1 MATIPSELLESV
13 RNYLDVTW
21 IDTESDVKLTG
32 IIGRGMAYIDS
43 IAGTTMDY
51 TVEEKPRELL
61 MDYCMYVRSN
71 ALSEFQQNYI
81 HELLSLQISQE
92 VKAYKALTSL
102 LALTVGALVILPV
115 FDPAITF
122 YTASTPNA
130 EDIITATLTDPA
142 ATITIVN
149 GTTAVI
155 NGTAA
160 TWAIGENV
168 MAITI
173 TNGSAVTTYTL
184 KINKV
189 A

>member
-1 MATIPSELLESV
+1 MTPSELLEPV
-13 RNYLDVTW
+13 RNYLDITW
-21 IDTESDVKLTG
+21 VDPSGDQKLTG
-32 IIGRGMAYIDS
+32 IIGRGMAYLDS
-43 IAGTTMDY
+43 IAGAAMDY
-51 TVEEKPRELL
+51 SEESKPRELL
-61 MDYCMYVRSN
+61 FDYCRYARSN
-71 ALSEFQQNYI
+71 ALSDFQLNYL

-102 LALTVGALVILPV
+102 STLTVGALVLSPA
-115 FDPAITF
+115 FDPATTF

-130 EDIITATLTDPA
+130 KDIITATPTDPA
-142 ATITIVN
+142 ATIAIVN

-155 NGTAA
+155 NGTVA
-160 TWAIGENV
+160 TWAIENV
-168 MAITI
+168 VIITI

>member
-1 MATIPSELLESV
+1 MLPVGLLEAV
-13 RNYLDVTW
+13 RNYLDITW
-21 IDTESDVKLTG
+21 VDTAGDTKLTG
-32 IIGRGMAYIDS
+32 IIERGIKYIDS
-43 IAGTTMDY
+43 LSGAAMDY
-51 TVEEKPRELL
+51 SIEDKPRELL
-61 MDYCMYVRSN
+61 LDYCRYVRSN
-71 ALSEFQQNYI
+71 ALDEFQTNYL
-81 HELLSLQISQE
+81 HEILSLQISQE

-102 LALTVGALVILPV
+102 LTLTVGALVLSPV

-149 GTTAVI
+149 GTTTVI

-160 TWAIGENV
+160 TWAIENV
-168 MAITI
+168 VIITV
-173 TNGSAVTTYTL
+173 TNGSAITTYTL

>member
-1 MATIPSELLESV
+1 MLPSELLEATK
-13 RNYLDVTW
+13 NYLDITW
-21 IDTESDVKLTG
+21 SGDPTGDLKLTG
-32 IIGRGMAYIDS
+32 IIGRGMAYLDS
-43 IAGTTMDY
+43 IAGATMDY
-51 TVEEKPRELL
+51 STEDKPRELL
-61 MDYCMYVRSN
+61 FDYCRYTRSN
-71 ALSEFQQNYI
+71 ALSEFQTNYL

-102 LALTVGALVILPV
+102 STLTVGALVLSPV

-130 EDIITATLTDPA
+130 GDIITATPTDPA
-142 ATITIVN
+142 ATISIVN

-160 TWAIGENV
+160 TWVIGENV
-168 MAITI
+168 ITI
-173 TNGSAVTTYTL
+173 VVTNGSAVTVYTL

>member
-1 MATIPSELLESV
+1 MALPIGLLDAV
-13 RNYLDVTW
+13 KNYLDITW
-21 IDTESDVKLTG
+21 VDPSGDQKLTG
-32 IIGRGMAYIDS
+32 IISRGMAYLDS

-51 TVEEKPRELL
+51 VIESKARELL
-61 MDYCMYVRSN
+61 FDYCRYARSN
-71 ALSEFQQNYI
+71 ALSEFQTNYL
-81 HELLSLQISQE
+81 HEILSLQISEE
-92 VKAYKALTSL
+92 VKAYKTLTSL
-102 LALTVGALVILPV
+102 LTLTVGALVLSPA

-130 EDIITATLTDPA
+130 GDTITATPTDPA

-160 TWAIGENV
+160 TWAIAENV
-168 MAITI
+168 VIITV
-173 TNGSAVTTYTL
+173 TNGSAVTIYTL

>member
-1 MATIPSELLESV
+1 MLPEGLLESV
-13 RNYLDVTW
+13 KNYLDITW
-21 IDTESDVKLTG
+21 VDLAGDEKLSG
-32 IIGRGMAYIDS
+32 IITRGMKYIDS
-43 IAGTTMDY
+43 LAGTEMDY
-51 TVEEKPRELL
+51 SIESKARELL
-61 MDYCMYVRSN
+61 FDYCRYVRSN
-71 ALSEFQQNYI
+71 ALDEYQTNYLA
-81 HELLSLQISQE
+81 ELLSLQISQE

-102 LALTVGALVILPV
+102 LTLTVGALVLSPV

-130 EDIITATLTDPA
+130 GDVITTTLADPA

-149 GTTAVI
+149 GTTTVI

-160 TWAIGENV
+160 TWVIGENV
-168 MAITI
+168 VIITV
-173 TNGSAVTTYTL
+173 TKGSAATVYTL